1 MKASRLVGLALRSIT
16 RNPARSSLTA
26 LGVVIGVGSVV
37 VMVAIGEGA
46 QAQIAARIA
55 NLGTNMVVIT
65 PGAATT
71 GGLSGGAGSQASL
84 SVADAD
90 LLMRESQL
98 LAAVS
103 PVIMTRSS
111 VVGDGT
117 NWRAN
122 IYGVDDGWHDIRA
135 WNVTSGRP
143 LEAEDVRGKRKVC
156 LLGATVAAM
165 VFPGED
171 PVGQRVRLRD
181 IPFEVVGVLSVK
193 GQTAEGTDQDDIVI
207 APYSTVATRLAGRQ
221 WIGQIL
227 GSAHTE
233 GDLPAALAETRAIL
247 RQSHRLG
254 GGAPDDFEVRD
265 QRQIAETAQETT
277 RVMTWLLS
285 AIASVS
291 LVVGGIGIMNIM
303 LVSVT
308 ERTRE
313 IGIRRAIGARSSDVL
328 AQFLVEAVVLSGS
341 GGIIGATLGWIGA
354 RLVGWATGWA
364 TAVSPGAVLLALA
377 FSAAVGVFFGWYPA
391 KRAAALDPIEAL
403 RHQ

>member
-90 LLMRESQL
+90 LLTRESQL

-103 PVIMTRSS
+103 PIIMTRTS
-111 VVGDGT
+111 VVGEGT
-117 NWRAN
+117 NWRSN
-122 IYGVDDGWHDIRA
+122 IHGVDDGWHDIRA

-143 LEAEDVRGKRKVC
+143 LEDEDVRGKRKVC

-171 PVGQRVRLRD
+171 PIGRRVRLRD
-181 IPFEVVGVLSVK
+181 IPFEVVGVLSAK
-193 GQTAEGTDQDDIVI
+193 GQTADGADQDDVVI
-207 APYSTVATRLAGRQ
+207 APYTTVATRLAGRQ

-254 GGAPDDFEVRD
+254 DSAPD
-265 QRQIAETAQETT
+265 A
-277 RVMTWLLS
+277 
-285 AIASVS
+285 
-291 LVVGGIGIMNIM
+291 
-303 LVSVT
+303 
-308 ERTRE
+308 RT
-313 IGIRRAIGARSSDVL
+313 
-328 AQFLVEAVVLSGS
+328 
-341 GGIIGATLGWIGA
+341 
-354 RLVGWATGWA
+354 
-364 TAVSPGAVLLALA
+364 LALIEP
-377 FSAAVGVFFGWYPA
+377 FRNWIVYPTLMKQIEKGWDA
-391 KRAAALDPIEAL
+391 HESELAAAA
-403 RHQ
+403 